1 MILAN
6 AEKRKNQILS
16 ELKEDQSEQYAKEFQ
31 SINKD
36 KQLLL
41 VEIDQKNKL
50 LQQMKDL
57 IRQKDDALRSFES
70 RKATINI
77 LVYKIKQIDSNFRKE
92 KNKLEA
98 INKADVQ
105 TLYKEIDAL
114 QHTLRNILFQDSKR
128 LNLQSKREEVD
139 HLPEADTNSQLMM
152 EKESLNLKQRS
163 SMPEHTILLGN
174 QTKDGST
181 DKQGHNIETN
191 RHLLSKSNFVSS
203 VNLVE

>member
-16 ELKEDQSEQYAKEFQ
+16 ELKEDQSEHYAKEFQ

-41 VEIDQKNKL
+41 VEIDEKNKM
-50 LQQMKDL
+50 LQQMKAI
-57 IRQKDDALRSFES
+57 IRQKDEALRSFES

-77 LVYKIKQIDSNFRKE
+77 LVYKIKQMDLNFRKE

-98 INKADVQ
+98 VNKADVE

-114 QHTLRNILFQDSKR
+114 QHTLRNYLFQDSKR
-128 LNLQSKREEVD
+128 LNLHTKREETHKVPD
-139 HLPEADTNSQLMM
+139 
-152 EKESLNLKQRS
+152 
-163 SMPEHTILLGN
+163 
-174 QTKDGST
+174 
-181 DKQGHNIETN
+181 
-191 RHLLSKSNFVSS
+191 
-203 VNLVE
+203 

>member
-31 SINKD
+31 NINKD
-36 KQLLL
+36 KQSLL

-50 LQQMKDL
+50 LLQMKDL

-77 LVYKIKQIDSNFRKE
+77 LVYKIKQMDMNFRKE

-105 TLYKEIDAL
+105 TLYREIDAL

-128 LNLQSKREEVD
+128 LNLQSKREEVAQI
-139 HLPEADTNSQLMM
+139 PEADMNSQLMM
-152 EKESLNLKQRS
+152 EKESLKL
-163 SMPEHTILLGN
+163 
-174 QTKDGST
+174 
-181 DKQGHNIETN
+181 
-191 RHLLSKSNFVSS
+191 
-203 VNLVE
+203 